1 MTLGFTPTPTTLLLN
16 EAPSSRKQQGKKE
29 KPKKET
35 KTQVTARCT
44 KWIMVICGEKVQ
56 DEVLHR
62 TAEEHKWANL
72 KYKQMKSYNAT
83 NCVAGPLLQEKFLHE
98 SSGLLRLLLEM
109 TTSHS
114 KKKNSR
120 NRKNSHTCRAMSRSR
135 TTTTTTTLDLT
146 HNETPPTAKPNKKH

>member
-1 MTLGFTPTPTTLLLN
+1 MILGFTPTPTTLLLN
-16 EAPSSRKQQGKKE
+16 EAPSSRKQRGKKE
-29 KPKKET
+29 NPIKER

-44 KWIMVICGEKVQ
+44 KWIMLICGEKVQ

-62 TAEEHKWANL
+62 AAEEHNSANL

-83 NCVAGPLLQEKFLHE
+83 NCVAGPLLQEKILHE

-109 TTSHS
+109 TTSQS

-120 NRKNSHTCRAMSRSR
+120 NRKK
-135 TTTTTTTLDLT
+135 LT
-146 HNETPPTAKPNKKH
+146 HLQSDVTFSHDHDDDARSHAQRNPCHSKT